1 MKAWEICKKEN
12 VGKFYV
18 DDIQGSKW
26 EVRQEGNQD
35 VYDLY
40 DGYGCIIS
48 YHSLPISQ
56 LAEMNFEETIDWS
69 KVPVDTKILVS
80 DNGETWF
87 KRYFDKYKNGKIY
100 AWADGR
106 TSFSARNNDVT
117 GWKYA
122 KLYKGNE
129 QDALKKEEK

>member
-12 VGKFYV
+12 VGKFYI

-26 EVRQEGNQD
+26 EVRQEENQD

-48 YHSLPISQ
+48 YHSLSISQ
-56 LAEMNFEETIDWS
+56 LAEMNFEEIIDWS
-69 KVPVDTKILVS
+69 NVPVDTKILVS

-87 KRYFDKYKNGKIY
+87 KKYFAKYENKKIY
-100 AWADGR
+100 AWDNGK
-106 TSFSARNNDVT
+106 TSFTARNREDVL
-117 GWKYA
+117 GWEYA
-122 KLYKGNE
+122 KLYNE
-129 QDALKKEEK
+129 GEE

>member
-26 EVRQEGNQD
+26 EVRQEENQD

-48 YHSLPISQ
+48 YHSFPISQ
-56 LAEMNFEETIDWS
+56 LAEMNFEEMIDWS
-69 KVPVDTKILVS
+69 KVPVDSKILVS
-80 DNGETWF
+80 DKEDKGW
-87 KRYFDKYKNGKIY
+87 KRKYFAKYKDGKVY
-100 AWADGR
+100 DWAWGK
-106 TSFSARNNDVT
+106 TSFTANNNEDVT
-117 GWKYA
+117 DWEYA
-122 KLYKGNE
+122 KLYNE
-129 QDALKKEEK
+129 GEE

>member
-12 VGKFYV
+12 VGKTYV

-48 YHSLPISQ
+48 YHSFPISQ

-69 KVPVDTKILVS
+69 KVPIDTKILVS
-80 DNGETWF
+80 NNKEEWF
-87 KRYFDKYKNGKIY
+87 KRHFAKYENEKIY
-100 AWADGR
+100 AWADGK
-106 TSFSARNNDVT
+106 TSFSAEYCNDVIS
-117 GWKYA
+117 WDYA
-122 KLYKGNE
+122 KLYKEG
-129 QDALKKEEK
+129 EE

>member
-12 VGKFYV
+12 VGKTYV

-48 YHSLPISQ
+48 YHSFPISQ
-56 LAEMNFEETIDWS
+56 LAEMNFEEIIDWS

-80 DNGETWF
+80 DNGKTWF
-87 KRYFDKYKNGKIY
+87 KRYFDKYENGKIY
-100 AWADGR
+100 AWVDGK
-106 TSFSARNNDVT
+106 TSFSVRNNDDVI
-117 GWKYA
+117 GWEYA
-122 KLYKGNE
+122 KLYNE
-129 QDALKKEEK
+129 GEEQ

>member
-12 VGKFYV
+12 VGKFYI

-48 YHSLPISQ
+48 YHSLSISQ
-56 LAEMNFEETIDWS
+56 LAEMNFEEIIDWS
-69 KVPVDTKILVS
+69 NVPVDTKILVS

-87 KRYFDKYKNGKIY
+87 KKYFAKYENKKIY
-100 AWADGR
+100 AWDNGK
-106 TSFSARNNDVT
+106 TSFTARNREDVL
-117 GWKYA
+117 GWEYA
-122 KLYKGNE
+122 KLYNE
-129 QDALKKEEK
+129 GEE

>member
-26 EVRQEGNQD
+26 EVRQEENQD

-48 YHSLPISQ
+48 YHSFPISQ
-56 LAEMNFEETIDWS
+56 LAEMNFEEMIDWS
-69 KVPVDTKILVS
+69 KVPVDSKILVS
-80 DNGETWF
+80 DKEDKGW
-87 KRYFDKYKNGKIY
+87 KRKYFAKYKDGKVY
-100 AWADGR
+100 AWAWGK
-106 TSFSARNNDVT
+106 TSFTANNNEDVMD
-117 GWKYA
+117 WEYA
-122 KLYKGNE
+122 KLYNE
-129 QDALKKEEK
+129 GDE

>member
-26 EVRQEGNQD
+26 EVRQEENQD

-48 YHSLPISQ
+48 YHSFPISQ
-56 LAEMNFEETIDWS
+56 LAEMNFEEVIDWS
-69 KVPVDTKILVS
+69 IMPVDTKILVS
-80 DNGETWF
+80 NEEDKGW
-87 KRYFDKYKNGKIY
+87 KRRYFAKYKDGKVY
-100 AWADGR
+100 VWALGK
-106 TSFSARNNDVT
+106 TSFTANNNEDVT
-117 GWKYA
+117 DWEYA
-122 KLYKGNE
+122 KLYNE
-129 QDALKKEEK
+129 GEE

>member
-26 EVRQEGNQD
+26 EVRQEENQD

-48 YHSLPISQ
+48 YHSFPISQ
-56 LAEMNFEETIDWS
+56 LAEMNFEEMIDWS
-69 KVPVDTKILVS
+69 KVPVDSKILVS
-80 DNGETWF
+80 DKEDKGW
-87 KRYFDKYKNGKIY
+87 KRKYFAKYKDGKVY
-100 AWADGR
+100 AWAWGK
-106 TSFSARNNDVT
+106 TSFTANNNEDVT
-117 GWKYA
+117 DWEYA
-122 KLYKGNE
+122 KLYNE
-129 QDALKKEEK
+129 GEE

>member
-48 YHSLPISQ
+48 YHSLSISQ
-56 LAEMNFEETIDWS
+56 LAEMNFEEMIDWS
-69 KVPVDTKILVS
+69 KVSVDTKILIS
-80 DNGETWF
+80 DDNKDWNRRHF
-87 KRYFDKYKNGKIY
+87 AKYEDGKIY
-100 AWADGR
+100 TWIDGC
-106 TSFSARNNDVT
+106 TSFTTNKTTS
-117 GWKYA
+117 WKYA
-122 KLYKGNE
+122 KLYK
-129 QDALKKEEK
+129 EEEE

>member
-26 EVRQEGNQD
+26 EVRQEENQD

-48 YHSLPISQ
+48 YHSFPISQ
-56 LAEMNFEETIDWS
+56 LAEMNFEEMIDWS
-69 KVPVDTKILVS
+69 KVPVDSKILVS
-80 DNGETWF
+80 DKEDKGW
-87 KRYFDKYKNGKIY
+87 KRKYFAKYKDGKVY
-100 AWADGR
+100 AWAWGK
-106 TSFSARNNDVT
+106 TSFTANNNEDVT
-117 GWKYA
+117 DWEYA
-122 KLYKGNE
+122 KLYNE
-129 QDALKKEEK
+129 GDE

>member
-1 MKAWEICKKEN
+1 MKVWEICKKEN

-48 YHSLPISQ
+48 YHSLSISQ
-56 LAEMNFEETIDWS
+56 LAEMNFEEVVDWG
-69 KVPVDTKILVS
+69 KVSVDTKILIS
-80 DNGETWF
+80 GDNKDWDRRHF
-87 KRYFDKYKNGKIY
+87 AKYEDGKIY
-100 AWADGR
+100 TWIDGC
-106 TSFSARNNDVT
+106 TSFTTNQTTS
-117 GWKYA
+117 WKYA
-122 KLYKGNE
+122 KLYK
-129 QDALKKEEK
+129 EEEE